1 MRISFSFCNHITSY
15 VCYLRGGKLG
25 MAAAAAPMLGGMMS
39 GKPNHG
45 QGHGQGYGGY
55 GQGHAAPSHGH
66 RYLDKLLLNSI
77 FASNHVKF

>member
-1 MRISFSFCNHITSY
+1 
-15 VCYLRGGKLG
+15 

-66 RYLDKLLLNSI
+66 RYLDKLLWNSI
-77 FASNHVKF
+77 FASNHLILVFAVYKP

>member
-1 MRISFSFCNHITSY
+1 MQSFCNHITSY
-15 VCYLRGGKLG
+15 VFYLRGGKLG

-77 FASNHVKF
+77 FRINKF

>member
-1 MRISFSFCNHITSY
+1 
-15 VCYLRGGKLG
+15 

-55 GQGHAAPSHGH
+55 GQGHAVPSHGH

-77 FASNHVKF
+77 KNF